1 MTRTATVVVWLIVLL
16 LAAPAHA
23 QDARGTVAKWYLS
36 TVKTGHEMQWE
47 QAMKEHVDWH
57 RQQNDTWTWHTYMI
71 VSGERLGQYITMTTD
86 HAWADFDTPDVAEQ
100 EDAADASSRLGPHIE
115 SLGSGL
121 WDELPDLSRPPDAS
135 PPFPLIQIINYGI
148 KPSKG
153 AVFAGN
159 VVQFGQT
166 VDATNMSFSV
176 LWFVRPDG
184 GAAARTFTRIVPREN
199 WASMQPNPGAKTS
212 FEAVAETFGSAG
224 LQQWIDSFGESVEW
238 LKSEFWQY
246 RPDLSHVP

>member
-1 MTRTATVVVWLIVLL
+1 
-16 LAAPAHA
+16 
-23 QDARGTVAKWYLS
+23 
-36 TVKTGHEMQWE
+36 
-47 QAMKEHVDWH
+47 MKEHVDWH

-86 HAWADFDTPDVAEQ
+86 HAWADFDTPDVSEQ

-166 VDATNMSFSV
+166 VDATNIPATY
-176 LWFVRPDG
+176 LWFVKPHG
-184 GAAARTFTRIVPREN
+184 GAGARTYTRIVPLAN
-199 WASMQPNPGAKTS
+199 WAAMKPAPGTLNGFDAFS
-212 FEAVAETFGSAG
+212 QTFGAAG
-224 LQQWIDSFGESVEW
+224 LEQWMEGFGESVEW
-238 LKSEFWQY
+238 LTSEFWQY